1 MTRGVLIERESEREW
16 LEAVLMESLEGRG
29 SLVLLAGEA
38 GVGKT
43 LFAEEVV
50 ESADARFL
58 RGTSSPGAPAYG
70 PVTAAL
76 RGYMRAVPGGLS
88 GCGPLRSHLALLLPE
103 LGEAIE
109 ESDRATLFEAIRCG
123 LAAVAEEGPAV
134 VLLDDLQWSD
144 DATLELLAAL
154 AAPLREL
161 PMLLIGAYRSDEV
174 GRGHPLRRL
183 RADLRRARLL
193 RELTVAPLDAAATA
207 ALAERE
213 LGGPLSPALAAA
225 LFDRT
230 QGVPFF
236 VQELACA
243 LVEGDRVCSGPHGLE

>member
-1 MTRGVLIERESEREW
+1 MRVSAASPPTSSPRSLQCSTAPGRGTSPARRLTGSPGRPGRASQCPRDPRQASAYTGAMTRGVLIERESEREW

-43 LFAEEVV
+43 RFAEEVV

-58 RGTSSPGAPAYG
+58 RGTSGPGAPAYG

-103 LGEAIE
+103 LAEAIE

-134 VLLDDLQWSD
+134 V
-144 DATLELLAAL
+144 
-154 AAPLREL
+154 
-161 PMLLIGAYRSDEV
+161 
-174 GRGHPLRRL
+174 
-183 RADLRRARLL
+183 
-193 RELTVAPLDAAATA
+193 
-207 ALAERE
+207 
-213 LGGPLSPALAAA
+213 
-225 LFDRT
+225 
-230 QGVPFF
+230 
-236 VQELACA
+236 
-243 LVEGDRVCSGPHGLE
+243 